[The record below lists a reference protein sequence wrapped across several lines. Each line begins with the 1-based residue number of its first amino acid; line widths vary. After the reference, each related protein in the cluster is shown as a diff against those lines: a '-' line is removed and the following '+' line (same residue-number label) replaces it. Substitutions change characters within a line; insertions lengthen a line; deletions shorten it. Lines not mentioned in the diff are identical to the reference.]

1 MSNNNTILPN
11 TSNIAPAHED
21 AIHKLISCE
30 NIKNLAASHSELC
43 NGIYA
48 VLNGGSDFTEIE
60 PLFHRLIDQSSE
72 IELLINVKLS
82 LESEHVN

>member
-1 MSNNNTILPN
+1 MSTKDISITNKIN
-11 TSNIAPAHED
+11 TSQSSHD

-72 IELLINVKLS
+72 IESLINVKLS
-82 LESEHVN
+82 LES